1 MNTITFEIKG
11 CMVGRSRALYRWTTH
26 NITLAYIV
34 VQFVSNFGKGDKL
47 REDNIHNGVR
57 LLNEKSQFT
66 RGSITDNHVEAF
78 FKSKDKTIVRYVNL
92 LSFHM

>member
-26 NITLAYIV
+26 NITLADIV

-47 REDNIHNGVR
+47 REDNIHNGVH

-66 RGSITDNHVEAF
+66 RGSVTDNNVGAF